1 MRLQGLLSLADL
13 TTEEAREA
21 WMGVKAAI
29 LPVGSNEQ
37 HGPNLEMS
45 TDSTIATALA
55 ERLARKFFPRVV
67 LCPTMPYGVSPHHM
81 AFTGTMTLRP
91 ETFDAVVMDLASS
104 LAHHGLKSIVI
115 VNGHGGNQASLAVL
129 NSKLRDQGFK
139 VASLA
144 WFVLG
149 ADEAKKTARHTPYN
163 HACEVETSLALSLAP
178 QLVRREKLQAGKV
191 KAFKYPHTAPDQPKV
206 DVPYSFADMTE
217 NGALGDA
224 RLATK
229 EDGDRIA
236 QAVLDRAS
244 AFLES
249 FLSS

>member
-1 MRLQGLLSLADL
+1 MRIQGLLSLADL

-21 WMGVKAAI
+21 WKGVKAAI

-45 TDSTIATALA
+45 TDSTIAAA
-55 ERLARKFFPRVV
+55 FADRLARKFYPRVV
-67 LCPTMPYGVSPHHM
+67 LCPTMPYGISPHHM

-91 ETFDAVVMDLASS
+91 ETFDAVVMDLAGS
-104 LAHHGLKSIVI
+104 LAHHGLKSLLI
-115 VNGHGGNQASLAVL
+115 VNGHGGNQGALSVITA
-129 NSKLRDQGFK
+129 KLRDQGFK

-144 WFVLG
+144 WFVLA

-163 HACEVETSLALSLAP
+163 HACEVETSLAMALAP
-178 QLVRREKLQAGKV
+178 QLVRKEKLQPGKV
-191 KAFKYPHTAPDQPKV
+191 KPLKYPNTSPDQPKV
-206 DVPYSFADMTE
+206 EVPYSFADMTE

-236 QAVLDRAS
+236 NAVLDRAS

-249 FLSS
+249 FLS